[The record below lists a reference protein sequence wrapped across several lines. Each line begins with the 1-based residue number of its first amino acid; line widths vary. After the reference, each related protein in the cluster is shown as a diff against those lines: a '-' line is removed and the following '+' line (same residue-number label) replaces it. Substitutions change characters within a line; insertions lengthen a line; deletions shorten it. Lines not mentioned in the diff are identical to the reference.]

1 MKNSD
6 NDKTVQALSSWIKS
20 FTDWRSTVTSDIE
33 KFNKAHSETDVDFD
47 KVNIH
52 IEELYRLQR
61 LSDSSISK
69 LYKRNKI
76 VLIISGSVLF
86 LTIID
91 TILHLSA
98 WFYGTFK

>member
-1 MKNSD
+1 M
-6 NDKTVQALSSWIKS
+6 
-20 FTDWRSTVTSDIE
+20 TSDIE
-33 KFNKAHSETDVDFD
+33 KFYKANSETDSDLD
-47 KVNIH
+47 KINRQ
-52 IEELYRLQR
+52 IEELYRRQR
-61 LSDSSISK
+61 LSDESISK